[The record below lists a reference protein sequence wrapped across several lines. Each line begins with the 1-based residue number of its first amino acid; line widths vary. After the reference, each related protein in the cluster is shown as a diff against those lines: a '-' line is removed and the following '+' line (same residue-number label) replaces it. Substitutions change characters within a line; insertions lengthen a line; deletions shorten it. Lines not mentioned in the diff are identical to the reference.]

1 MRMIEEDDMNK
12 RLLGQVATVEQALPG
27 NHVMLKFDNALELG
41 VLAGRAMPTEL
52 LELAGECKA
61 APELRSFA
69 RVPTWVK
76 RFLLRQGGVQD
87 SEVEIL
93 TPLKVGDQAAEDH
106 LDLFVALVEWSF
118 GLEEQTKVKVVPV
131 SLASRL
137 LSDARGEKY
146 NFDQDVPPVEIINR

>member
-1 MRMIEEDDMNK
+1 
-12 RLLGQVATVEQALPG
+12 
-27 NHVMLKFDNALELG
+27 
-41 VLAGRAMPTEL
+41 
-52 LELAGECKA
+52 
-61 APELRSFA
+61 
-69 RVPTWVK
+69 
-76 RFLLRQGGVQD
+76 
-87 SEVEIL
+87 
-93 TPLKVGDQAAEDH
+93 LKVGDQAAEDH